1 MSANII
7 VKPLAAQL
15 THDTE
20 HIGKMSPYV
29 IAILGYQIRTTNVAR
44 RAGKTPGWDMELGFR
59 YRGEEIIYFEVW
71 QKDMITRDDLIGTAE
86 CAISSLFL
94 SNFKTSRWIPL
105 KFKSRPAGQL
115 LVDIEF
121 FPDGDKSEM
130 FKTICNSYQAL
141 DTAQGELNSSR
152 PSVPVL
158 QRASIAGPVTNAGL
172 LERPYLYSQQTSAR
186 V

>member
-29 IAILGYQIRTTNVAR
+29 VAILGYQIRTSNVAS

-59 YRGEEIIYFEVW
+59 YRGEDILYFEVW
-71 QKDMITRDDLIGTAE
+71 QKDKITRDDLIGTAE
-86 CAISSLFL
+86 FALSNLFF
-94 SNFKTSRWIPL
+94 SNFKSSLWLPL
-105 KFKSRPAGQL
+105 KFKTRPAGHI

-121 FPDGDKSEM
+121 FPDGDKTELYKNVCTA
-130 FKTICNSYQAL
+130 FQAL
-141 DTAQGELNSSR
+141 DYTGNEQPQSR
-152 PSVPVL
+152 PTVPVS
-158 QRASIAGPVTNAGL
+158 QRISIAGPVTNPNM
-172 LERPYLYSQQTSAR
+172 LERAMLHFQQTSPR